1 MRAKKIIAV
10 LSAMLIMSTIG
21 NAQASDIPR
30 EVLPPQATEVSVAV
44 VERLIG
50 DILTET
56 QQGLGYAD
64 AMVKANKRIIG
75 AVLANQT
82 EGYGY
87 GLLGSIARNAVF
99 QYRDMYL
106 RPDYYKAADENV
118 RNLIGDLIEQVRQ
131 GRAYEEARKEA
142 YIRILKNA
150 DPNFNPADCYMTDF
164 CYWDVPQVDSA
175 LFTVAR
181 KLLLTAISQ

>member
-1 MRAKKIIAV
+1 MRAKKFITV
-10 LSAMLIMSTIG
+10 LSAVLTMSMMG
-21 NAQASDIPR
+21 NVHASEIPV
-30 EVLPPQATEVSVAV
+30 ETLPPQATEQSVAV

-64 AMVKANKRIIG
+64 AMAKANKRIIG
-75 AVLANQT
+75 AVLAKQT

-87 GLLGSIARNAVF
+87 GILGAIARNAVF

-106 RPDYYKAADENV
+106 RPNYYKAAEERV
-118 RNLIGDLIEQVRQ
+118 RSLIGDLIEQVRQ
-131 GRAYEEARKEA
+131 GKPYEEARKEA
-142 YIRILKNA
+142 YVRILRNV
-150 DPNFNPADCYMTDF
+150 DPSFNPADCYMTDF

-181 KLLLTAISQ
+181 KLLLTAIPQ

>member
-1 MRAKKIIAV
+1 MRAKNLIAV
-10 LSAMLIMSTIG
+10 LSVLLTVLVAD
-21 NAQASDIPR
+21 NVYASEVPR
-30 EVLPPQATEVSVAV
+30 EALPPQATEQSVAV

-64 AMVKANKRIIG
+64 AMAKANKRIIN
-75 AVLANQT
+75 AVLAKQT

-87 GLLGSIARNAVF
+87 GLLGAIARNAVF

-106 RPDYYKAADENV
+106 RPDYYKMIEENV
-118 RNLIGDLIEQVRQ
+118 RNLIGDLIEQVHH

-142 YIRILKNA
+142 YVRLLRNA

-164 CYWDVPQVDSA
+164 CYWNVPQVDSA
-175 LFTVAR
+175 LLAVAR
-181 KLLLTAISQ
+181 RLLLAAIPQ